1 MQNCSLS
8 SKLMAVSSIVN
19 TNETF
24 IKKNFKKKKH
34 IRHKFYIQMNLQ
46 ISRKNVITLDIEGL
60 GMLENVSI
68 RNFSGIKI

>member
-19 TNETF
+19 TNKTF
-24 IKKNFKKKKH
+24 IKKKKKKKH